1 MDQIPVTLGS
11 FVGGFMLTELTTC
24 WPKQASLDAAAD
36 YTVVLAN

>member
-11 FVGGFMLTELTTC
+11 FVGGFMLTELTT